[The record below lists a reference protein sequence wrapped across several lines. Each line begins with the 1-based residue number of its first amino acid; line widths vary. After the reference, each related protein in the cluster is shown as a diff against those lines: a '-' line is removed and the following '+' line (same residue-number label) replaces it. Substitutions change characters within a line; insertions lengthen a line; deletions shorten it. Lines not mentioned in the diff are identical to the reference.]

1 MDLALLG
8 GCAAGGVLTG
18 AVLDRVAAAVP
29 AAPAAPAAHSAI
41 PAAHPGIP
49 AAPAATDQE
58 GLRFERTGAAVVT
71 GVLFVLAAARLGA
84 VPELAAYCVL
94 FAGLVALSTVDIR
107 VGLVPR
113 KILYPTL
120 VVMSAALVAAA
131 VAGGRWSPLVDGAV
145 GGVAAFLVF
154 YAIWWLFPKG
164 MGMGDVRLAGLI
176 GTGLGYL
183 GFRQLYL
190 GFLIAFVVGSV
201 IGVVKMAVQ
210 GTGRKTALPFGPALA
225 AGAVVGVLWGGALAG
240 LWLHGGV

>member
-1 MDLALLG
+1 VDLALLG

-29 AAPAAPAAHSAI
+29 AAPAVHSPI
-41 PAAHPGIP
+41 PAATSSTPP
-49 AAPAATDQE
+49 APTATDQE

-71 GVLFVLAAARLGA
+71 GVLFLLAAARLGA

-131 VAGGRWSPLVDGAV
+131 VAGGRWSPLV